1 MYRRAPA
8 RGCRLFLIMTLQE
21 ALDLHQAGQFD
32 AAEQAY
38 RAHLQAT
45 PDDADALH
53 LLGVLR
59 QQRGDAPAALD
70 LIRQAIALAPD
81 HAQFHLSL
89 GGALLAQGETDAAR
103 SSFEVALALDPNRVE
118 THSLLGHLALQAG
131 EGSDAENRF
140 RIGRR
145 ADEQDPLIL
154 YGLGN
159 VYLDRREPA
168 NAAKFLSR
176 AAELKPGDAG
186 IQTSLGRAL
195 FDQGAFGL
203 AERAF
208 ENALQ
213 LRPDLGLAKLYLARS
228 RLRQDKLE
236 AARELFAEL
245 AGSNVQTLSANAGL
259 GDVARKQGRIVQAL
273 KYYRRALAIDPA
285 HSGAANACAWCM
297 EQLGDLHGAAQY
309 LADGLRRTP
318 EADELRRPLAELL
331 DRLGRSD
338 EARSVRQAAAGADSA
353 QKSDRPS

>member
-1 MYRRAPA
+1 VQPGA
-8 RGCRLFLIMTLQE
+8 RPRLSSFLIMTLQE
-21 ALDLHQAGQFD
+21 ALDLHQAGQLD

-38 RAHLQAT
+38 RAHLQTT

-53 LLGVLR
+53 LLGVLH

-89 GGALLAQGETDAAR
+89 GGALLAQGDTDAAR

-131 EGSDAENRF
+131 AGSDAENRF

-145 ADEQDPLIL
+145 AEEHDPLIL

-159 VYLDRREPA
+159 VYLDRREPE

-203 AERAF
+203 AEKAF
-208 ENALQ
+208 ENALR

-228 RLRQDKLE
+228 RLRQDKLD

-245 AGSNVQTLSANAGL
+245 VDNDVQTLSANAGL

-285 HSGAANACAWCM
+285 HAGAANACAWCM

-309 LADGLRRTP
+309 LADGLRRKP
-318 EADELRRPLAELL
+318 DADELRRPLAELL

-338 EARSVRQAAAGADSA
+338 EARSVRQATAGADS
-353 QKSDRPS
+353 KLSDRAS

>member
-1 MYRRAPA
+1 
-8 RGCRLFLIMTLQE
+8 MTLQE
-21 ALDLHQAGQFD
+21 ALDLHQAGNLD

-38 RAHLQAT
+38 RAHLQTA
-45 PDDADALH
+45 PDDVDALH

-89 GGALLAQGETDAAR
+89 GGALLA
-103 SSFEVALALDPNRVE
+103 LDPNRVE

-131 EGSDAENRF
+131 ERSDAESRF

-245 AGSNVQTLSANAGL
+245 VDSDVQALSANAGL
-259 GDVARKQGRIVQAL
+259 GDVARKQGRVVHAL
-273 KYYRRALAIDPA
+273 KFYRRALAIDPA

-331 DRLGRSD
+331 ERLGRSD
-338 EARSVRQAAAGADSA
+338 EALSVRRAMSDSM
-353 QKSDRPS
+353 PSGRAS

>member
-1 MYRRAPA
+1 
-8 RGCRLFLIMTLQE
+8 MTLQE
-21 ALDLHQAGQFD
+21 ALDLHQAGRLD

-38 RAHLQAT
+38 RAHLETQ

-59 QQRGDAPAALD
+59 QQRDDTPAAVD

-89 GGALLAQGETDAAR
+89 GGALLGQGDTDAAHD
-103 SSFEVALALDPNRVE
+103 SFEQALALDPNRVE

-131 EGSDAENRF
+131 ADSDAENRF

-145 ADEQDPLIL
+145 AGEQDPLIL
-154 YGLGN
+154 FGLGN
-159 VYLDRREPA
+159 VYLDRRDPA

-176 AAELKPGDAG
+176 AAELKPDDAG

-203 AERAF
+203 AERSF
-208 ENALQ
+208 ENALR
-213 LRPDLGLAKLYLARS
+213 LRPDLGLARLYLARS
-228 RLRQDKLE
+228 RLRQDKLD
-236 AARELFAEL
+236 AARELFAAL
-245 AGSNVQTLSANAGL
+245 VDDDVQTLSAHAGL
-259 GDVARKQGRIVQAL
+259 GDVARKQGRIVHAL
-273 KYYRRALAIDPA
+273 KYYRRALAVDPA
-285 HSGAANACAWCM
+285 HAGAANACAWCM

-331 DRLGRSD
+331 ERMGRSE
-338 EARSVRQAAAGADSA
+338 EASRIRQSPTASGRAPGERAS
-353 QKSDRPS
+353 